1 MKIKER
7 LNKIRKKNNKEIRKD
22 SNTKLKYKDQ

>member
-7 LNKIRKKNNKEIRKD
+7 LNKIRRKNNKEIRKD

>member
-7 LNKIRKKNNKEIRKD
+7 LNKIRRNNNKEIRKD
-22 SNTKLKYKDQ
+22 SNTKLKYKEQ

>member
-7 LNKIRKKNNKEIRKD
+7 LNKIRRKNKKEIRKD